1 MTKRKK
7 QSVPSLLPS
16 PRQSLW
22 RGEDKGEGGG
32 VSGALAPE
40 VCSNIKE

>member
-16 PRQSLW
+16 PRFNGERSKV
-22 RGEDKGEGGG
+22 RGR
-32 VSGALAPE
+32 VSGEEFP
-40 VCSNIKE
+40 